1 MKDKIT
7 FEEFLAI
14 QEKLEIKVG
23 FINLA
28 ERVPKSYG
36 LKLTVDFGDG
46 DVRTV
51 FTNIGKTYDPSI
63 LIGLKMPF
71 ISNLEPVEI
80 KGVKSEAMILVGLT
94 SDGVEELE
102 LSKLSMGSV
111 IL

>member
-7 FEEFLAI
+7 FEEFLEI
-14 QEKLEIKVG
+14 QKKLEIKVG

-51 FTNIGKTYDPSI
+51 FTNIGKTYDPTV
-63 LIGLKMPF
+63 LVGMKFPF
-71 ISNLEPVEI
+71 ITNLEPVEI
-80 KGVKSEAMILVGLT
+80 KGVNSEAMILIGLT
-94 SDGVEELE
+94 SDGVEELG
-102 LSKLSMGSV
+102 LSKISMGSV